1 MLGQLAKR
9 LEGGIECDYSG
20 NTTLTIKPD
29 PDIAGIGTI
38 TALSDL
44 QLFTGLSLLI
54 CGYAIVG
61 NDMLG
66 YHWLMITRLAW
77 FSTITHLA
85 ALSSW
90 HRRLYQSVSKR
101 TLRLVL
107 MGCLAVMLMAAIMV
121 TADERFDPQYYA
133 VCYMRLPRPGFNIAD
148 PDVVCSCILIASNIV
163 IRLFKLYSITT
174 KQRFKTIRY
183 GIVQLIRR
191 ALSKFCLWLH
201 QHSLQVNLFA
211 LMAFLQPLMALL
223 MYLKMVTY
231 IFSSTVFEVSSCL
244 PSQLNVEA

>member
-1 MLGQLAKR
+1 MLSLSRQLCPGPAT
-9 LEGGIECDYSG
+9 E
-20 NTTLTIKPD
+20 
-29 PDIAGIGTI
+29 AGFLQTI

-61 NDMLG
+61 NGMMG

-90 HRRLYQSVSKR
+90 HRRLYQRVSKR

-107 MGCLAVMLMAAIMV
+107 MGCLAVMFMAAIMV

-133 VCYMRLPRPGFNIAD
+133 VCYMRVPRPGFNIAD
-148 PDVVCSCILIASNIV
+148 PDVVSSCVLIASNIM

-174 KQRFKTIRY
+174 EQRFKTIRY

-191 ALSKFCLWLH
+191 AVSKFCLWLH
-201 QHSLQVNLFA
+201 PHSLQVNLFG

-223 MYLKMVTY
+223 MYLEIVT
-231 IFSSTVFEVSSCL
+231 
-244 PSQLNVEA
+244 